1 MSVGLNT
8 GGVQAF
14 GMQGPYKPNVASTEK
29 LRVFLLGKNLQSSYL
44 SDSNPVPAP
53 FGLQPPG
60 KQNTSIYEKSVID
73 QKTVQELAPQN
84 QVNLF
89 IDNS

>member
-29 LRVFLLGKNLQSSYL
+29 LRVFLLGKKPTKLISFRQ
-44 SDSNPVPAP
+44 
-53 FGLQPPG
+53 
-60 KQNTSIYEKSVID
+60 
-73 QKTVQELAPQN
+73 
-84 QVNLF
+84 
-89 IDNS
+89 